1 VRILARQ
8 HSPPRGDAVPEP
20 PTTDL
25 AQTVRKLDESEVTEE
40 PGVAAMSKTVMTKVR
55 SNSWSFRKSGP
66 LEETWIE
73 RHQNGADCKCDV
85 VVKKGFVTY
94 ICVKCGR
101 EI

>member
-1 VRILARQ
+1 MSRIR
-8 HSPPRGDAVPEP
+8 H
-20 PTTDL
+20 
-25 AQTVRKLDESEVTEE
+25 
-40 PGVAAMSKTVMTKVR
+40 
-55 SNSWSFRKSGP
+55 NSMFRKAGP

-73 RHQNGADCKCDV
+73 RHQNWTDCKCDV